1 MSVNRRGVVAAALSV
16 IYPGIGHAY
25 LRAWLRAVGW
35 IVLSFATAYVLVPD
49 SLIQTYQIALSNGD
63 FGALS
68 AAALPTDAAAA
79 LLVVRLC
86 NVVDAYFLAVRQS
99 TPTRVASG
107 EPTCPVCGKELDTD
121 LDFCPWCTTELEW
134 EYPGENRQD
143 AE

>member
-16 IYPGIGHAY
+16 VYPGIGHAY

-35 IVLSFATAYVLVPD
+35 IALSLATAYVLVPA
-49 SLIQTYQIALSNGD
+49 STVQTYQHAIESGNV
-63 FGALS
+63 GALS
-68 AAALPTDAAAA
+68 AASIPMEAAIA

-86 NVVDAYFLAVRQS
+86 NVVDAYLLAVRQS
-99 TPTRVASG
+99 TPARSATG

-134 EYPGENRQD
+134 EYPGESD
-143 AE
+143 GAS